1 MRLLLLKQDRV
12 SVLEQ
17 ALEAIDR
24 TEANELFLG
33 CIRTQNVFRNYTS
46 WMMHLLNMVSLVGR
60 SYNFKTRNVV
70 NVV

>member
-33 CIRTQNVFRNYTS
+33 CIRRDRNAERLQKLHELDDALAEY
-46 WMMHLLNMVSLVGR
+46 G
-60 SYNFKTRNVV
+60 
-70 NVV
+70 